1 MATPVTTIING
12 YTFIATLDV
21 NYGTVKY
28 VVNNP
33 DGSELFY
40 ANGASSVYG
49 GLGNLAKKAEAAG
62 DTTLADTLKQTQ
74 IDFNNQSASIDQA
87 AIAANPPPP
96 PVETAASDVKSS
108 PDGTTQNPAPATT
121 TAPTAPATTTAST
134 APTATEPVR
143 TLTDTQNVP
152 QVKSPQAGGA
162 GGVGASNED
171 SGTQKRTSNNT
182 PATVVSSPT
191 FADKVTP
198 RPNILGNYA
207 SYTYSLSWYLLPP
220 DAYINLIKSQK
231 KSVTGFQLL
240 AQSGGIPMNSSRNE
254 FFNLDYYI
262 DGLELDTLMPGKA
275 TKMANSATSLKFT
288 ITEPN
293 GITLLDNLY
302 RAVAKLYSGTSGKF
316 SATGVPNYAAAQY
329 LLAIRFYGYDD
340 QGKLVQV
347 GRDGKNSTDSRAVVE
362 KFYPF
367 IIQNVKF
374 RIASKLAEYEIS
386 GIPIGHGTAFSSNRG
401 VIPAPIELTGTT
413 VNDIL
418 SGGSSPTTNA
428 AAADGRNTK
437 PIPNTTPG
445 VDPNTF
451 PADYT
456 GF

>member
-1 MATPVTTIING
+1 
-12 YTFIATLDV
+12 
-21 NYGTVKY
+21 
-28 VVNNP
+28 
-33 DGSELFY
+33 
-40 ANGASSVYG
+40 
-49 GLGNLAKKAEAAG
+49 
-62 DTTLADTLKQTQ
+62 
-74 IDFNNQSASIDQA
+74 
-87 AIAANPPPP
+87 
-96 PVETAASDVKSS
+96 
-108 PDGTTQNPAPATT
+108 
-121 TAPTAPATTTAST
+121 
-134 APTATEPVR
+134 
-143 TLTDTQNVP
+143 
-152 QVKSPQAGGA
+152 
-162 GGVGASNED
+162 
-171 SGTQKRTSNNT
+171 
-182 PATVVSSPT
+182 
-191 FADKVTP
+191 
-198 RPNILGNYA
+198 
-207 SYTYSLSWYLLPP
+207 
-220 DAYINLIKSQK
+220 
-231 KSVTGFQLL
+231 
-240 AQSGGIPMNSSRNE
+240 MNSSRNE

-347 GRDGKNSTDSRAVVE
+347 GRDSKNSTDSRAVVE

-413 VNDIL
+413 INDIL

-428 AAADGRNTK
+428 ATADGRDTK

-445 VDPNTF
+445 VDPNAF

>member
-1 MATPVTTIING
+1 MA
-12 YTFIATLDV
+12 DE
-21 NYGTVKY
+21 
-28 VVNNP
+28 NNT
-33 DGSELFY
+33 DTAAGEISTS
-40 ANGASSVYG
+40 ANGA
-49 GLGNLAKKAEAAG
+49 
-62 DTTLADTLKQTQ
+62 
-74 IDFNNQSASIDQA
+74 
-87 AIAANPPPP
+87 
-96 PVETAASDVKSS
+96 
-108 PDGTTQNPAPATT
+108 TQNPPTPSVNPQTGLTAAAAQELAAAYGVAPN
-121 TAPTAPATTTAST
+121 
-134 APTATEPVR
+134 PVR
-143 TLTDTQNVP
+143 PLIETQNVP
-152 QVKSPQAGGA
+152 AVTGDPQAGGA

-171 SGTQKRTSNNT
+171 SGTQKGTSNNT

-191 FADKVTP
+191 FADKVAP

-428 AAADGRNTK
+428 ATADGRNTK

-445 VDPNTF
+445 VDANAF

>member
-1 MATPVTTIING
+1 
-12 YTFIATLDV
+12 
-21 NYGTVKY
+21 
-28 VVNNP
+28 
-33 DGSELFY
+33 
-40 ANGASSVYG
+40 
-49 GLGNLAKKAEAAG
+49 
-62 DTTLADTLKQTQ
+62 
-74 IDFNNQSASIDQA
+74 
-87 AIAANPPPP
+87 
-96 PVETAASDVKSS
+96 
-108 PDGTTQNPAPATT
+108 
-121 TAPTAPATTTAST
+121 
-134 APTATEPVR
+134 
-143 TLTDTQNVP
+143 
-152 QVKSPQAGGA
+152 
-162 GGVGASNED
+162 
-171 SGTQKRTSNNT
+171 
-182 PATVVSSPT
+182 
-191 FADKVTP
+191 
-198 RPNILGNYA
+198 
-207 SYTYSLSWYLLPP
+207 
-220 DAYINLIKSQK
+220 
-231 KSVTGFQLL
+231 
-240 AQSGGIPMNSSRNE
+240 MNSSRNE

-262 DGLELDTLMPGKA
+262 DGLELDTLMPGKS

-329 LLAIRFYGYDD
+329 LMAIRFYGYDD

-374 RIASKLAEYEIS
+374 KIASKLAEYEIS

-428 AAADGRNTK
+428 SAADGRDTK

-445 VDPNTF
+445 VDANAF